1 MRILHGTWLSGDY
14 LSKDKGFVLWA
25 ESSDMSAAQTRLRRG
40 VRPHP
45 FAVSCKTLRT
55 LLLDLL
61 TSAEVLMRSTTKD
74 SRIVARLPSTSDR
87 PVPSS
92 PFLFEDE
99 PKREKLVFTPWKI
112 DAITIAPHDVLDL
125 LANLPSE
132 EETTPGVKI
141 GSDLRYWQHAG
152 QLAQELLAQQRFAP
166 VLLEEGVRYLGVWQ
180 PQWNNADLARL
191 DKLTQ
196 VLPSICRAV
205 GRDERSGILNP
216 RALLINFLTITVDAF
231 AREHADFGKAIVAA
245 KEMPVA
251 EAWLVALRSADPIVP
266 ASFPTLV
273 QYHDQYRAWT
283 EAFPGAIG
291 GDTFRLCFRLD
302 PPEMD
307 VDPDVIFAPRLNR
320 RDWSLRFFLQATDD
334 LSLLVPAEAV
344 WRERGSTLKYLN
356 RKFDTPQERML
367 AGLGLASR
375 IFPPLE
381 ASLKS
386 ARPTECALN
395 VEQAYTFMRET
406 ALLLES
412 SGFGVLVPNVSGKL
426 GVRVTV
432 KSKEAPKGG
441 LSLLTAE
448 SIFEYDWQ
456 LALGDEPLSEE
467 EFNRLASLKVPLVQ
481 VRGQWVELRPDQI
494 KQAIEYWEKRKAAE
508 EVPLAE
514 ALRMSLAGETTSPI
528 GGLPINEVA
537 VEGWLNDLL
546 KQLAAGA
553 KMQPVPTPDRF
564 HGTLRHYQSAGLAW
578 LAFLRQWGLGA
589 CLADDMGLGKTIQVI
604 ALLLHERIQAQPK
617 PALLICP
624 TSVVGNWQRE
634 LARFSPDL
642 RVLIHHGAARQKDTL
657 SKQAAQHDVVI
668 SSYALLHRDEKVLG
682 DIDWSD
688 VILDEAQNIKNPS
701 TKQAQAARRLR
712 AQWRAAL
719 TGTPVENRLTEL
731 WSIFQFL
738 NPGYLGSQ
746 QDFLDRLARP
756 IEQRGDEGATK
767 QLKSLVGPFILRR
780 VKTDPAVISDLPAKN
795 EMKVYCSLTKE
806 QATLYQAVVRDSLLK
821 IQEAEGIDRRGVILA
836 TLLKLKQ
843 VCNHPAQFLND
854 GSALTGRSGKLA
866 RLSEMLEEA
875 RAVRDRVLIF
885 TQFAAMGQL
894 LRSYL
899 QDTFGD
905 EVFFLHGGTPAKTR
919 TKMVQAFQ
927 DDPHGPSIFILSIKA
942 GGTGLNLTRANH
954 VFHFDRWWNP
964 AVENQATD
972 RAFRIGQTKNVQVH
986 KFLCAGTFEEKIDEM
1001 IERKQALASVI
1012 VGESEGWL
1020 TELSTEQLKDLFALR
1035 KEAISNE

>member
-1 MRILHGTWLSGDY
+1 MRIVHGTWLNGDY
-14 LSKDKGFVLWA
+14 LAKDKGFVVWA
-25 ESSDMSAAQTRLRRG
+25 ESSETNESRARLRRG

-45 FAVSCKTLRT
+45 FTITSKALRT

-61 TSAEVLMRSTTKD
+61 PSAEVLMRSTTKD
-74 SRIVARLPSTSDR
+74 GKIVARLPSTPDR

-92 PFLFEDE
+92 PFLFEE
-99 PKREKLVFTPWKI
+99 ETKRDKLAFGAWKI
-112 DAITIAPHDVLDL
+112 EAISIAPHDVLEL
-125 LANLPSE
+125 LANLPPE
-132 EETTPGVKI
+132 GETTPGVKL

-180 PQWNNADLARL
+180 PQWNSADQARL
-191 DKLTQ
+191 EKLTQ
-196 VLPSICRAV
+196 AMPSICRAV
-205 GRDERSGILNP
+205 GRTDQAAVVNP
-216 RALLINFLTITVDAF
+216 RALLNNFLTIAIDAF
-231 AREHADFGKAIVAA
+231 AREHADFGKAIVAS
-245 KEMPVA
+245 KDMPVA

-273 QYHDQYRAWT
+273 QFHEQYRAWIET
-283 EAFPGAIG
+283 FPGAMG

-307 VDPDVIFAPRLNR
+307 IDPDVIFAPKLNK

-334 LSLLVPAEAV
+334 LSLLIPAETA
-344 WRERGSTLKYLN
+344 WRERGSTLKFLN
-356 RKFDTPQERML
+356 RKFDAPQERML
-367 AGLGLASR
+367 TGLGLASR
-375 IFPPLE
+375 IFPPIE

-386 ARPTECALN
+386 ARPAECTLN

-412 SGFGVLVPNVSGKL
+412 SGFGVLVPSVSGKL

-432 KSKEAPKGG
+432 RSKEAPKGG
-441 LSLLTAE
+441 LSMLSAE

-456 LALGDEPLSEE
+456 LALGDEPLSED
-467 EFNRLASLKVPLVQ
+467 EFDKLVSLKVPLVQ
-481 VRGQWVELRPDQI
+481 VRGQWVELQPDQI
-494 KQAIEYWEKRKAAE
+494 KQAIEFWEKRKAAQ
-508 EVPLAE
+508 EVSIAE

-528 GGLPINEVA
+528 GGLPINAVA
-537 VEGWLNDLL
+537 IEGWLNDLL
-546 KQLAAGA
+546 QQLAGGA
-553 KMQPVPTPDRF
+553 KMQAVSTPASF
-564 HGTLRHYQSAGLAW
+564 HGTLRHYQSTGLAW

-604 ALLLHERIQAQPK
+604 ALLLHERLGQAKPK

-634 LARFSPDL
+634 LTRFAPDL

-668 SSYALLHRDEKVLG
+668 SSYALLHRDDKLFG
-682 DIDWSD
+682 DIEWSD

-701 TKQAQAARRLR
+701 TKQAQAARRLKG
-712 AQWRAAL
+712 QWRAAL

-756 IEQRGDEGATK
+756 IERAGDEAATR

-780 VKTDPAVISDLPAKN
+780 VKTDPAVISDLPMKN

-806 QATLYQAVVRDSLLK
+806 QATLYQAVVRDALQK

-843 VCNHPAQFLND
+843 VCNHPAQFLGD
-854 GSALTGRSGKLA
+854 GSALTGRSGKLM
-866 RLSEMLEEA
+866 RLGEMLEEA

-885 TQFAAMGQL
+885 TQFAEMGQL

-905 EVFFLHGGTPAKTR
+905 EVYFLHGGTLAKAR
-919 TKMVQAFQ
+919 TKMVEAFQ
-927 DDPHGPSIFILSIKA
+927 DDPHGPLIFILSIKA

-1001 IERKQALASVI
+1001 IERKQALASII

-1035 KEAISNE
+1035 REAVGD